1 MTIRFPRE
9 LHEWL
14 RREAFETREAMS
26 AIVLAA
32 VERERSIRSM
42 RGKEIHH
49 ADGDPRNNDLGN
61 LEVRE
66 SER

>member
-1 MTIRFPRE
+1 MTVRLPGE
-9 LHEWL
+9 LYEWL
-14 RREAFETREAMS
+14 RREAFETREPMS
-26 AIVLAA
+26 VIIIAAISEYRARA
-32 VERERSIRSM
+32 SA
-42 RGKEIHH
+42 RGGEIHH